1 MNEQRRFEKY
11 QDFLNKKYSKK
22 LKQNINKLKRENIT
36 EPSFNI
42 NNKLSKNVTPS
53 YITKIKRQINLKKI
67 NDDKIQITMS
77 DIQEKNN
84 KEDSIN
90 LKRTFANKKNYINN
104 NFYKEEKKD
113 DKKNKSNKKKYS
125 EKLYNS
131 DISDKKSINKIY
143 KYPINNFIE
152 NKKNIRHNISLDSI
166 PSNKELNHIL
176 SSYDFKNDNELGD
189 LNIKTKIHFKNLL
202 TLVYE
207 LKAKNELLKKEL
219 RNRDDL
225 ISSYE
230 KMNLNKSKNEK
241 DEDNKNDLINNK
253 FDREVLLD
261 NQKLKAE
268 ILKLNKDLELQKIN
282 YDDIVYDFNN
292 QLNESKNENNFLENK
307 YKEIEKKYID
317 SNEKILNME
326 KDLENAILRAKNLE
340 DINQKYE
347 IISTNQQKRI
357 EFLENHIKV
366 ILTLIKELFNK
377 EKDTLYPMRSK
388 LFYDISK
395 LNNIY
400 Q

>member
-1 MNEQRRFEKY
+1 
-11 QDFLNKKYSKK
+11 
-22 LKQNINKLKRENIT
+22 
-36 EPSFNI
+36 
-42 NNKLSKNVTPS
+42 
-53 YITKIKRQINLKKI
+53 
-67 NDDKIQITMS
+67 MS

-241 DEDNKNDLINNK
+241 DEDNKNDIINNK
-253 FDREVLLD
+253 FDKDVLLD
-261 NQKLKAE
+261 NQKLKTE

-282 YDDIVYDFNN
+282 YEDIVYDFNN

-317 SNEKILNME
+317 SNEKIFNME
-326 KDLENAILRAKNLE
+326 KDLENAILKAKNLE

-357 EFLENHIKV
+357 EFLENHLKV

-377 EKDTLYPMRSK
+377 EKDSLYPMRSK

-395 LNNIY
+395 LNIY
-400 Q
+400 F

>member
-11 QDFLNKKYSKK
+11 HDFLNKKYSKK

-36 EPSFNI
+36 EPSFDI
-42 NNKLSKNVTPS
+42 NNKINKNVTPS

-152 NKKNIRHNISLDSI
+152 NKKNIRHNISSDSI

-241 DEDNKNDLINNK
+241 DEDNKNNIINNK
-253 FDREVLLD
+253 FDKDVLLD
-261 NQKLKAE
+261 NQKLKTE

-282 YDDIVYDFNN
+282 YEDIVYDFNN
-292 QLNESKNENNFLENK
+292 QLIESKNENNFLENK

-317 SNEKILNME
+317 SNEKIHNME
-326 KDLENAILRAKNLE
+326 KDLENAILKAKNLE

-357 EFLENHIKV
+357 EFLENHLKV

-377 EKDTLYPMRSK
+377 EKDSLYPMRSK

>member
-1 MNEQRRFEKY
+1 
-11 QDFLNKKYSKK
+11 
-22 LKQNINKLKRENIT
+22 
-36 EPSFNI
+36 
-42 NNKLSKNVTPS
+42 
-53 YITKIKRQINLKKI
+53 
-67 NDDKIQITMS
+67 
-77 DIQEKNN
+77 
-84 KEDSIN
+84 
-90 LKRTFANKKNYINN
+90 
-104 NFYKEEKKD
+104 
-113 DKKNKSNKKKYS
+113 
-125 EKLYNS
+125 
-131 DISDKKSINKIY
+131 
-143 KYPINNFIE
+143 
-152 NKKNIRHNISLDSI
+152 
-166 PSNKELNHIL
+166 
-176 SSYDFKNDNELGD
+176 
-189 LNIKTKIHFKNLL
+189 
-202 TLVYE
+202 
-207 LKAKNELLKKEL
+207 
-219 RNRDDL
+219 
-225 ISSYE
+225 
-230 KMNLNKSKNEK
+230 MNLNKSKNEK

-326 KDLENAILRAKNLE
+326 KDLENAILKAKNLE

-377 EKDTLYPMRSK
+377 EKDSLYPMRSK